1 MANQDQDMR
10 QEQLHFQECLDII
23 SQNVARYEQ
32 EYEQRHAQVQELYKA
47 VNSGDVE
54 LYNQLMTASSLE
66 EHAAA
71 SCARIGQHRTNLTSG
86 ASTTRRR
93 PPIWSSRYISAKT
106 ACSATRRMC

>member
-23 SQNVARYEQ
+23 SRNVARYEQ

-71 SCARIGQHRTNLTSG
+71 SLRKNRAAQDKPYFGRIDYTEKAEIGRAHV
-86 ASTTRRR
+86 
-93 PPIWSSRYISAKT
+93 
-106 ACSATRRMC
+106 